1 MFCMNCKYMILYV
14 FDKRNKA
21 YIYIINL
28 YKMFKGGLLGPA
40 DALIALIA
48 A

>member
-1 MFCMNCKYMILYV
+1 MPLVVGLLDMLLSGCEAFKVEFNGCTGLV
-14 FDKRNKA
+14 
-21 YIYIINL
+21 
-28 YKMFKGGLLGPA
+28 MFKGGLLGPA